1 MIQRYSLHEDALTL
15 ENLPAKARRLEV
27 GEWQATMMEKNLSYT
42 SEEASFVH
50 HERQTRPR
58 GAKSQQIRSSTCH
71 QCELACPHKTGSCPA
86 EEKTCQKCGKPN
98 HFAKMCLTKSSTKP
112 YQQQQQQYSQKVLVN
127 LVSMAQE
134 QLASS
139 SD

>member
-1 MIQRYSLHEDALTL
+1 
-15 ENLPAKARRLEV
+15 
-27 GEWQATMMEKNLSYT
+27 MMEKSLSHT

-50 HERQTRPR
+50 HERQTRPQ

-71 QCELACPHKTGSCPA
+71 QCGLACPHKTGSCPA

-139 SD
+139 SDDKYSYTMNYGLKSRKSQKHSLRLTRSRLK